1 METRPFRI
9 LDQKTMNQILEL
21 ADEAG
26 VHREAVRIP
35 LAGDGDGRIERGADG
50 VWQIVLPATG
60 DLPSFL
66 ERIAAAFASA
76 QAT

>member
-35 LAGDGDGRIERGADG
+35 LAGDGEGRIERGTDG

-60 DLPSFL
+60 DLTPFL

-76 QAT
+76 QPT